1 MCISSREW
9 AASDICEGQ
18 PSVGRVGAVATFFC
32 PFCKTYWTLL
42 QCQVHSSLRLRVS
55 PVTTP
60 QTALLLLRFLPFAQS
75 PAWFLSSHSLIK
87 GKQTPSSSTPL
98 RTFFFFSLS
107 IYIFIYIYI
116 CIYLY
121 SALFISRVEFL
132 NLPSL
137 PAISSTSC
145 LCY

>member
-55 PVTTP
+55 PATP
-60 QTALLLLRFLPFAQS
+60 LKPLYSSFAFFPSPNPLPGSSLL
-75 PAWFLSSHSLIK
+75 
-87 GKQTPSSSTPL
+87 TPSSKVNKHLPPL
-98 RTFFFFSLS
+98 LLSELFFFFLYPS
-107 IYIFIYIYI
+107 
-116 CIYLY
+116 IYLY
-121 SALFISRVEFL
+121 IYMYISLFCIIHITGRISQ
-132 NLPSL
+132 PSL
-137 PAISSTSC
+137 PP
-145 LCY
+145 CYQLY

>member
-1 MCISSREW
+1 MSSREW

-55 PVTTP
+55 PGHHPPNRSTP
-60 QTALLLLRFLPFAQS
+60 PSLSSLRPI
-75 PAWFLSSHSLIK
+75 PCFLSAHSLIK

-98 RTFFFFSLS
+98 RTFFFFS
-107 IYIFIYIYI
+107 IHINIYI

>member
-55 PVTTP
+55 PATTP
-60 QTALLLLRFLPFAQS
+60 QTPLLLLRFLPFAQS

-98 RTFFFFSLS
+98 RTFFFFLS
-107 IYIFIYIYI
+107 IHLYIYIYMYI
-116 CIYLY
+116 SLFCIIHITGR
-121 SALFISRVEFL
+121 ISQ
-132 NLPSL
+132 PSL
-137 PAISSTSC
+137 PP
-145 LCY
+145 CYQLY